1 MGKCTKMLLVVM
13 MLTILSIVS
22 CNNVF
27 AALTAEQKLASEG
40 GGSGASPASGSGYS
54 SQMKTLIGDADN
66 KWKDTTGASSSVNSI
81 VSTVITIVR
90 IIGVAVALI
99 MLLVV
104 AMKYMSAAPGE
115 KAEIKKSAIV
125 YVVGAIVL
133 FAVTGILGLI
143 NQFAGAF
150 KAG

>member
-1 MGKCTKMLLVVM
+1 MSKNIKKCIAIIMLAL
-13 MLTILSIVS
+13 LLSAFS
-22 CNNVF
+22 YNTVF
-27 AALTAEQKLASEG
+27 AS
-40 GGSGASPASGSGYS
+40 SGYS
-54 SQMKTLIGDADN
+54 EKMKGLIGDAEN
-66 KWKDTTGASSSVNSI
+66 KWNDTTGASKSVNSI
-81 VSTVITIVR
+81 VSTVITIMR
-90 IIGVAVALI
+90 IIGMAVALI

-143 NQFAGAF
+143 NQFATAV

>member
-1 MGKCTKMLLVVM
+1 MSKNIKKCVAIVMLAL
-13 MLTILSIVS
+13 LLSAFSYNV
-22 CNNVF
+22 VF
-27 AALTAEQKLASEG
+27 AT
-40 GGSGASPASGSGYS
+40 SGYS
-54 SQMKTLIGDADN
+54 DKMKTLIGDAEN
-66 KWKDTTGASSSVNSI
+66 TWNDTTGASKSVNSI

-90 IIGVAVALI
+90 IIGMAVALI

-143 NQFAGAF
+143 NQFATAV

>member
-1 MGKCTKMLLVVM
+1 MSKNIKKCKIIKKITL
-13 MLTILSIVS
+13 ILSS
-22 CNNVF
+22 FSYNVAF
-27 AALTAEQKLASEG
+27 AT
-40 GGSGASPASGSGYS
+40 GYS
-54 SQMKTLIGDADN
+54 DQMKTLIGDAEN
-66 KWKDTTGASSSVNSI
+66 TWNDTTGASKSVNSI

-143 NQFAGAF
+143 NQFATAV

>member
-1 MGKCTKMLLVVM
+1 MSKNIKKCIAII
-13 MLTILSIVS
+13 MLTLLLSAFS
-22 CNNVF
+22 YNVAF
-27 AALTAEQKLASEG
+27 AT
-40 GGSGASPASGSGYS
+40 GYS
-54 SQMKTLIGDADN
+54 DQMKTLIGDAEN
-66 KWKDTTGASSSVNSI
+66 TWNDTTGASKSVNSI

-90 IIGVAVALI
+90 IICVAVALI

-143 NQFAGAF
+143 NQFATAV

>member
-1 MGKCTKMLLVVM
+1 MSKNIKKCIAVIMLAL
-13 MLTILSIVS
+13 LLSVFS
-22 CNNVF
+22 YNAVF
-27 AALTAEQKLASEG
+27 AS
-40 GGSGASPASGSGYS
+40 SGYS
-54 SQMKTLIGDADN
+54 AKMKGLISDAEN
-66 KWKDTTGASSSVNSI
+66 KWNDTTGASESVNSI
-81 VSTVITIVR
+81 VSTIITIVR
-90 IIGVAVALI
+90 IIGMAVALI

-143 NQFAGAF
+143 NQFATAV
-150 KAG
+150 KS